1 MVRVVSYRLIDDA
14 SVSEPPSI
22 QEARTGNRESGKS
35 RNDPTKRGP
44 GLDGGEPISAK
55 DEHEGEAQRVHRD
68 ANRIGAQKHRPQ
80 YGIES
85 GFEAYASDSA
95 HALCRDP

>member
-1 MVRVVSYRLIDDA
+1 VVSYRLIDDA

-44 GLDGGEPISAK
+44 GLDGGEPVSAK
-55 DEHEGEAQRVHRD
+55 DEHEGKAQGVHRN
-68 ANRIGAQKHRPQ
+68 AKGIGPQKHRPQ
-80 YGIES
+80 YGTATWV
-85 GFEAYASDSA
+85 EAATA
-95 HALCRDP
+95 GRG